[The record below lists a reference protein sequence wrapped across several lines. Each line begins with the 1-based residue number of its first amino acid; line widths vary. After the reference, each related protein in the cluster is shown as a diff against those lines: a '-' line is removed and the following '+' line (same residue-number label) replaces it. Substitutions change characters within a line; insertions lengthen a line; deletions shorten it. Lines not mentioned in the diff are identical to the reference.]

1 MSSLLIPKVI
11 GHRGAKAYAPENTLA
26 SIHTAA
32 DLGIEWVEIDVKLTK
47 DGVPVIF
54 HDEELER
61 CTGVSGLMA
70 DKTWA
75 EVQEMD
81 AGSWFGD
88 SFIGEK
94 IPSLDKTWAEVQE
107 MDAGSWFGDSFI
119 GEKIPSLEQAL
130 NAIIDRGLGLNL
142 EIKPCPGREKET
154 AEAALDVA
162 TRIWPEDGPQPLISS
177 FQHVSLETAM
187 DMIEEWPR
195 GFLMDDH
202 LENWK
207 ELAEYLQVHTI
218 NINGNA
224 RTREEIEEYIE
235 LQKPI
240 LAYTIN
246 DPLRAQELMRW
257 GVDAV
262 FADNPDII
270 RDAVETKH

>member
-32 DLGIEWVEIDVKLTK
+32 DMGIEWVEIDVKLTK

-54 HDEELER
+54 HDEDLHR
-61 CTGVSGLMA
+61 CTGVSELMA

-75 EVQEMD
+75 EVR
-81 AGSWFGD
+81 
-88 SFIGEK
+88 
-94 IPSLDKTWAEVQE
+94 E

-119 GEKIPSLEQAL
+119 GEKIPSLEDAL
-130 NAIIDRGLGLNL
+130 NAVIERGLGLNL

-154 AEAALDVA
+154 AEAALDIA
-162 TRIWPEDGPQPLISS
+162 TRIWPDDGPQPLISS
-177 FQHVSLETAM
+177 FQHVSLEAAM

-195 GFLMDDH
+195 GFLMDEH

-207 ELAEYLQVHTI
+207 EIAEYLQVHTI
-218 NINGNA
+218 NINGNK
-224 RTREEIEEYIE
+224 RTRDEVEEYIE

-262 FADNPDII
+262 FSDNPDVI
-270 RDAVETKH
+270 REAVETMH